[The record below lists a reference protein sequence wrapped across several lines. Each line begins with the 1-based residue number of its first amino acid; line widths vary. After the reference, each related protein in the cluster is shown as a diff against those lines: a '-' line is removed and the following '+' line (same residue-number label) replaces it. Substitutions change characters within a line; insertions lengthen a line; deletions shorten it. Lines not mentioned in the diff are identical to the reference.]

1 MSLSKAK
8 RITIAGILLTG
19 AAGVWGYTQISK
31 DRVVVEPQPEN
42 LINESMAQQIVAI
55 EDTGPEIE
63 TFSHID
69 LLKTD
74 EGIEA
79 RLISLRDSNQALVE
93 RFIEENDDVN
103 WYNVGHNNHPKTGLL
118 KSFIRRNTQQFIDT
132 DIQAIYDEANSM
144 LEVFINEIPL
154 NISTLSHD
162 EKRKTRNL
170 LTRRLKSLE
179 WVHGNYSIKRRFIRI
194 GKANTNPYLLSD
206 NPTQAFRDFIK
217 VNLPE
222 GVTFS
227 EIEHFFSDYETNF
240 DELTHEEIRQK
251 RIEIIDSINELYLSR
266 SVNVEERINDYAKQ
280 LARERYNELQISFPD
295 GTSQSDYNR
304 SDYNRIVRTKV
315 NEMVF
320 EVVNANYNL
329 PEDIQPTKN
338 EYKGWL
344 FWLFRERLREQ
355 ILSQYEEGSYEHSQ
369 ADFHLSNLGN
379 GVRIQEREE
388 SFKQL
393 VPQLYEEIQEKE
405 TLIRETYATAWDLYR
420 FIKLDN
426 IIRNPGL
433 LHKTNDSEMDK
444 KISDEWSNVKKELD
458 TVENNLIIY
467 TNELRQRFTI
477 NNPFTDRSGLNRPV
491 INVLSNIDNDP
502 RIVELREKLQL
513 IEDTIETLQ

>member
-1 MSLSKAK
+1 MSLSTAK

-19 AAGVWGYTQISK
+19 AVGVWGYTQFSN
-31 DRVVVEPQPEN
+31 DRVSIEPQPEN
-42 LINESMAQQIVAI
+42 LINESLAQQIVAI

-69 LLKTD
+69 LLRTD

-103 WYNVGHNNHPKTGLL
+103 WYNVGHNAHPKTGLL

-154 NISTLSHD
+154 NIFTLSD
-162 EKRKTRNL
+162 GEKRRTRDL
-170 LTRRLKSLE
+170 LIRRLKSLE
-179 WVHGNYSIKRRFIRI
+179 WINGNHSIIRRIRI
-194 GKANTNPYLLSD
+194 GRMTNTNPYLLSD
-206 NPTQAFRDFIK
+206 SRTQAFRDFIK

-240 DELTHEEIRQK
+240 DELTPQEIRQK
-251 RIEIIDSINELYLSR
+251 ENEIIDSINELYLSR
-266 SVNVEERINDYAKQ
+266 SIN
-280 LARERYNELQISFPD
+280 LRELLSLEVFN
-295 GTSQSDYNR
+295 
-304 SDYNRIVRTKV
+304 IVS
-315 NEMVF
+315 
-320 EVVNANYNL
+320 ANYNL

-338 EYKGWL
+338 RYKGWL

-369 ADFHLSNLGN
+369 AEFHLSNLGT

-393 VPQLYEEIQEKE
+393 VPQLYEEIQ
-405 TLIRETYATAWDLYR
+405 
-420 FIKLDN
+420 
-426 IIRNPGL
+426 
-433 LHKTNDSEMDK
+433 
-444 KISDEWSNVKKELD
+444 KKES
-458 TVENNLIIY
+458 EIHRIKQNIQNNLISY
-467 TNELRQRFTI
+467 TIQLRQRFTI
-477 NNPFTDRSGLNRPV
+477 HNPFTERNGLNKPA
-491 INVLSNIDNDP
+491 INVLSNIRNDP
-502 RIVELREKLQL
+502 RIVELREKIQL
-513 IEDTIETLQ
+513 IEDTIETLR